1 MAARERFLKEFPKA
15 VADDAAAIFVGAGV
29 SIGAGYPS
37 WKALLQDIGVHS
49 SDVLDLA
56 ALAQWSISRSAGKT
70 RILTVIRNEVGV
82 DKPVPIPLEVIARL
96 PIRNIWTTSYDRL
109 IERASARSA
118 VPLIVFRQAATW
130 RSGLGRARLDCT
142 RCTDRSIA
150 STILSFQ
157 RMTMNFIAAREAR
170 SYRFS
175 RRT

>member
-37 WKALLQDIGVHS
+37 WKALLQDIGEELGVHS

-96 PIRNIWTTSYDRL
+96 PIRNIWTTNYDRL
-109 IERASARSA
+109 IERAFGAIGRPIDCISATGDLAIRTRPGA
-118 VPLIVFRQAATW
+118 
-130 RSGLGRARLDCT
+130 ARLYKMHG
-142 RCTDRSIA
+142 S
-150 STILSFQ
+150 
-157 RMTMNFIAAREAR
+157 
-170 SYRFS
+170 
-175 RRT
+175 